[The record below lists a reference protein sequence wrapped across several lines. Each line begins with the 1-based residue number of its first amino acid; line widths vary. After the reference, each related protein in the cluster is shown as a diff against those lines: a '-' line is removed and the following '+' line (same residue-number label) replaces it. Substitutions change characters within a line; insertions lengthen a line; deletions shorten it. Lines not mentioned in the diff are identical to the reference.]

1 MRKDVRQT
9 RKNLKLGK
17 SPKCLSIYEYK
28 KITGFQIFD
37 VSLLTDIGFTA
48 LILILGVNKKVNISG
63 KKCVQISIL
72 TQG

>member
-1 MRKDVRQT
+1 MRKDTRQT
-9 RKNLKLGK
+9 RKKIKLGK
-17 SPKCLSIYEYK
+17 SPKCLSIYENK

-37 VSLLTDIGFTA
+37 VSPLTYIGFTE
-48 LILILGVNKKVNISG
+48 LIPISGVNKKVNISG

>member
-1 MRKDVRQT
+1 MRKDTRQT
-9 RKNLKLGK
+9 RKKIKLGK

-37 VSLLTDIGFTA
+37 VSLLTYIGFTA
-48 LILILGVNKKVNISG
+48 LILISGVNKKVNISG

>member
-17 SPKCLSIYEYK
+17 SPKCLSIYENK

-37 VSLLTDIGFTA
+37 VSPLTYIGFTE
-48 LILILGVNKKVNISG
+48 LIPISGVNKKVNING
-63 KKCVQISIL
+63 KKCVQISIV
-72 TQG
+72 TKD

>member
-17 SPKCLSIYEYK
+17 SLKCLSIYEYK

-37 VSLLTDIGFTA
+37 VSLLTYIDFTA
-48 LILILGVNKKVNISG
+48 LIPISGVNKKVNISS
-63 KKCVQISIL
+63 KKYVQINIL